1 MDFFIVGWMVLL
13 NYFDSLIV
21 DFMK

>member
-13 NYFDSLIV
+13 NYFDLLIV